1 MVDVTARVAADRGNS
16 LPGQVVRGR
25 LPSLRAH
32 LVGLLLASLM
42 PTMAIG
48 GAASWYL
55 ADSYRTA
62 FESRL
67 QDTARA
73 LALYLDE
80 EIESRLNAVA
90 SIAASPL
97 LAGDDLSA
105 FRRWARQTGE
115 ILEGWVILHEAAPG
129 HQQIVNTALPDGA
142 PFPPPAPP
150 GEGAWHVLRRAV
162 ETGRPA
168 VSNLFTGRASGRPS
182 LAVAAPV
189 MMGGRISRVVVLS
202 LDPTRLAARLRDYA
216 PSGGAYVSVA
226 DGEGR
231 IVARSRDHE
240 RYIGTIP
247 PSRSVSATERA
258 GRVFTA
264 NSVYGD
270 RTLFSAQPLRV
281 AAGWSVVVGEP
292 YARYRATWLWPLAV
306 VAGTAAAA
314 LAIGLGIAAAL
325 ARRILRPVT
334 ALVARGNSIAAGNGR
349 AEAIP
354 PAQVAEFEAL
364 RAASE
369 KAEMALATRE
379 AEFRAIF
386 ETAAAGVVELD
397 AATGRYLRV
406 NRRFC
411 EIAGRPAEALVG
423 LIGPRDVCH
432 PADRTKLPAARALEQ
447 DGGAEGEYRIIRP
460 DNSIVQV
467 LASVDISARDAAGR
481 ATRLVSVM
489 QDVTE
494 RRRAEAAR
502 ELLTREVDHRA
513 KNALAVVHAA
523 LRLTPKTDV
532 ESYARAVEGR
542 VMALARAQTLL
553 AESRWAGA
561 DLLTLAEGELGAF
574 AAPRNGE
581 RGVVLDGPALALSP
595 AASQSLA
602 MALHELATNATKH
615 GALSAEGGRVTL
627 SWRLDAA
634 AGMLCLRW
642 VEEGGPA
649 PDGAPQRR
657 GFGSRVIAAMIE
669 DQLGGTQGQAWEPA
683 GLVWQARVPASRA
696 LARAAD
702 AGEEAAA
709 RGAAGLLG
717 VEAP

>member
-1 MVDVTARVAADRGNS
+1 MVDVTASVAADREPS
-16 LPGQVVRGR
+16 LPGHAARGR
-25 LPSLRAH
+25 PPSLRAH
-32 LVGLLLASLM
+32 LIGLLLASLL
-42 PTMAIG
+42 PTLAIG
-48 GAASWYL
+48 GAAAWYL
-55 ADSYRTA
+55 AHSYRTA

-97 LAGDDLSA
+97 LEGDDLSA
-105 FRRWARQTGE
+105 FQRWARRTGE
-115 ILEGWVILHEAAPG
+115 TLEGWVILHNAEPG
-129 HQQIVNTALPDGA
+129 HQQILNTSLPDGA
-142 PFPPPAPP
+142 PLPPPSPP
-150 GEGAWHVLRRAV
+150 GEGAWQLVRRAV

-168 VSNLFTGRASGRPS
+168 VSNLFIGRASGRPS

-189 MMGGRISRVVVLS
+189 VLGGRITRVVVLS
-202 LDPTRLAARLRDYA
+202 LDPTRLAARLRDHA

-226 DGEGR
+226 DGDGR

-247 PSRSVSATERA
+247 PSRSVPDADRA

-264 NSVYGD
+264 LSVYGD
-270 RTLFSAQPLRV
+270 TTLFSAQPLRV
-281 AAGWSVVVGEP
+281 APGWSVVVGEA

-306 VAGTAAAA
+306 LAATAAAA

-325 ARRILRPVT
+325 ARRVLRPVT
-334 ALVARGNSIAAGNGR
+334 ALVARGNSIAAGHGR

-369 KAEMALATRE
+369 RAEVALATRE

-397 AATGRYLRV
+397 AATGSYMRV

-423 LIGPRDVCH
+423 VLGPQDLCH
-432 PADRTKLPAARALEQ
+432 PADRARLPVVKALEH

-467 LASVDISARDAAGR
+467 LASVDISARDPAGR

-532 ESYARAVEGR
+532 ETYARAVEGR

-561 DLLTLAEGELGAF
+561 DLLTLAEGELGGF
-574 AAPRNGE
+574 AAPRDSG

-595 AASQSLA
+595 AASQAIA
-602 MALHELATNATKH
+602 MALHELGTNATKH

-627 SWRLDAA
+627 AWWLDAA
-634 AGMLCLRW
+634 AGNLCLRW

-649 PDGAPQRR
+649 PHGAPQRR

-669 DQLGGTQGQAWEPA
+669 DQLGGTQGQAWEAA
-683 GLVWQARVPASRA
+683 GLVWEARVPASRA
-696 LARAAD
+696 LAQAAD
-702 AGEEAAA
+702 E
-709 RGAAGLLG
+709 RGREGASLISSLPG
-717 VEAP
+717 

>member
-1 MVDVTARVAADRGNS
+1 MRTAPAG
-16 LPGQVVRGR
+16 

-32 LVGLLLASLM
+32 LVGLLLASLL
-42 PTMAIG
+42 PTLVIG
-48 GAASWYL
+48 GAAAWYL
-55 ADSYRTA
+55 AESYRAA
-62 FESRL
+62 FEARL

-73 LALYLDE
+73 LGLYLDG

-90 SIAASPL
+90 SMAASPL
-97 LAGDDLSA
+97 LEGDDLTA
-105 FRRWARQTGE
+105 FRRWAQRTGE
-115 ILEGWVILHEAAPG
+115 ALDGWVVVNDAAPG
-129 HQQIVNTALPDGA
+129 HQQILNTALPEGA
-142 PFPPPAPP
+142 ALPPPSPP
-150 GEGAWHVLRRAV
+150 GEGAWQVLRRAV
-162 ETGRPA
+162 ETGQPA
-168 VSNLFTGRASGRPS
+168 ISDLFIARASGRPS

-189 MMGGRISRVVVLS
+189 TLGGRIARVVALGVDPARLS
-202 LDPTRLAARLRDYA
+202 ARLRDHA
-216 PSGGAYVSVA
+216 PSGSAYVSVA

-247 PSRSVSATERA
+247 PSRSVSADERA

-264 NSVYGD
+264 KSVYGD
-270 RTLFSAQPLRV
+270 TTLFSAQPLRV
-281 AAGWSVVVGEP
+281 APGWSVVVGEP

-306 VAGTAAAA
+306 LAGTAGAA
-314 LAIGLGIAAAL
+314 LAIGLAIAASV

-334 ALVARGNSIAAGNGR
+334 ALVERGNSIAAGRGR
-349 AEAIP
+349 AGAVP

-369 KAEMALATRE
+369 SAEVALATRE
-379 AEFRAIF
+379 AGFRAIF

-397 AATGRYLRV
+397 AGTGRYLRV

-411 EIAGRPAEALVG
+411 EIAGQPVEALVG
-423 LIGPRDVCH
+423 LLGPRDLCH
-432 PADRTKLPAARALEQ
+432 PDDRARLPASRALAQ
-447 DGGAEGEYRIIRP
+447 DGEADGEYRIIRP
-460 DNSIVQV
+460 DGSIVQV

-502 ELLTREVDHRA
+502 ELLMREVDHRA

-532 ESYARAVEGR
+532 ETYARAVEGR

-553 AESRWAGA
+553 AESRWEGT
-561 DLLTLAEGELGAF
+561 DLLTLAEGELGTF
-574 AAPRNGE
+574 SGGDGGRS
-581 RGVVLDGPALALSP
+581 VVLGGPPLKLSP
-595 AASQSLA
+595 AASQALA

-615 GALSAEGGRVTL
+615 GALSAEGGWVTL
-627 SWRLDAA
+627 AWWLAPG
-634 AGMLCLRW
+634 AGMLRMRW

-649 PDGAPQRR
+649 PGGAPQRR

-669 DQLGGTQGQAWEPA
+669 DQLGGTQGQEWKAS
-683 GLVWQARVPASRA
+683 GLVWEARVPTSRA
-696 LARAAD
+696 LVEAEGV
-702 AGEEAAA
+702 GE
-709 RGAAGLLG
+709 GAAGPFI
-717 VEAP
+717 VPAP